1 MAGAITRQ
9 EAAKELLR
17 RRRARGHLIDF
28 SQAIEIPGAP
38 VSEDPDEWLFTPV
51 ETAVAVHH
59 TIMMEALNDIA
70 EGRIKRLMMMLPPGS
85 AKSSYTS
92 VVFPS
97 YFLGKFPGTKIILGS
112 YGSDLAKRMGR
123 KARQIIRSKAYQPIF
138 SCGLLAETSAADEW
152 ALTNG
157 SEFMACGMLAAITGN
172 RAHGLIVD
180 DPFKGRQDAD
190 SKIIRD
196 RTYQAYQDDLLTR
209 LIPGGW
215 QVIITTRWHEDDLA
229 GRILPADWMGESGD
243 IVCRDGETWRVV
255 CIQAQCERADDPVGR
270 GLGEYLW
277 PGWFSEKHFAQFKRV
292 ARTWNALYQQV
303 PAADSGSY
311 FKAEDEDGNKIV
323 QWYTE
328 PPKHLRIY
336 GASDYAVTD
345 SAGDFTEHGAFG
357 IDPNDDLYILDWWFG
372 QTTSDVWIEELLDL
386 IKRHKPVSWFGESG
400 VIRRSVEPFLL
411 KRSRERK
418 VYCDFQWLPSI
429 TDKPTRARAFQSRWA
444 MRKVFLPANSEW
456 APRLLRQLTRF
467 PAGAEDDG
475 VDVCS
480 LIGRA
485 LDDIWSASVP
495 KVAAKED
502 RDYEPEGDNFDDDDW
517 KTA

>member
-1 MAGAITRQ
+1 MAGVSQQ
-9 EAAKELLR
+9 EAARELLR
-17 RRRARGHLIDF
+17 RRRARKSLVDF

-38 VSEDPDEWLFTPV
+38 VSDDPDEWLFKPV

-59 TIMMEALNDIA
+59 QIMMAALNEVA
-70 EGRIKRLMMMLPPGS
+70 EGRLKRLMMMLPPGS

-97 YFLGKFPGTKIILGS
+97 YFLGRFEGTKIILAS

-123 KARQIIRSKAYQPIF
+123 RARQIIRSAAYQPIF
-138 SCGLLAETSAADEW
+138 DCGLCADTSAADEW
-152 ALTNG
+152 GLTNG
-157 SEFMACGMLAAITGN
+157 SEYMSCGILGGITGS
-172 RAHGLIVD
+172 RCQGLIVD
-180 DPFKGRQDAD
+180 DPFKGRQEAD

-196 RTYQAYQDDLLTR
+196 RTFQAYQDDLMTR
-209 LIPGGW
+209 LVPGGW

-255 CIQAQCERADDPVGR
+255 CIQAQCERSDDPVGR
-270 GLGEYLW
+270 EIGEYLW
-277 PGWFSEKHFAQFKRV
+277 PGWFSEQHFAQFKRV
-292 ARTWNALYQQV
+292 ARTWNALYQQI

-311 FKAEDEDGNKIV
+311 FRADDC
-323 QWYTE
+323 QWYE
-328 PPKHLRIY
+328 ERPKHLRIY
-336 GASDYAVTD
+336 GASDFAVTAD
-345 SAGDFTEHGAFG
+345 GGDHTEHGVFG
-357 IDPNDDLYILDWWFG
+357 VDPNDDLYILDWWFG
-372 QTTSDVWIEELLDL
+372 QTQSDVWIEEELDL
-386 IKRHKPVSWFGESG
+386 IKRHKPLSWYGESG

-411 KRSRERK
+411 RRSRERR
-418 VYCDFQWLPSI
+418 VYCDFQWLASI

-444 MRKVFLPANSEW
+444 MRKVFLPAGKDW
-456 APRLLRQLTRF
+456 AHRLLRQLTRF

-485 LDDIWSASVP
+485 LDDIVGASVP
-495 KVAAKED
+495 EEPKKD
-502 RDYEPEGDNFDDDDW
+502 RWDYESDDDFEEDW